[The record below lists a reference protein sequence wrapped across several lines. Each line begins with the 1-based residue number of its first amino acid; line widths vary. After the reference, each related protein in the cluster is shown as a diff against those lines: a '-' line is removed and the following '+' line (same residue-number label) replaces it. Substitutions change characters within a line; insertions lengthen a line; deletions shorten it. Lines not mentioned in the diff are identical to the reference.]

1 VEAAPPQSSRAERST
16 GMLALGSWLVL
27 ATAILPGLV
36 SDPLDFTIW
45 HWLIFASAVLGLVG
59 GALWAASHPRWRRV
73 VLAAACSYLIV
84 IIARFLAVSVWWQ
97 LDFVPVSGALRLAFW
112 MKGQELMHPF
122 SQYRVLEGLG
132 RTFYEALMPTLQL
145 IVLLGLASTR
155 RR

>member
-1 VEAAPPQSSRAERST
+1 
-16 GMLALGSWLVL
+16 MLALGSWLVL

-45 HWLIFASAVLGLVG
+45 HRLIFASAVLGLVG

>member
-1 VEAAPPQSSRAERST
+1 
-16 GMLALGSWLVL
+16 MLALGSWLVL

-73 VLAAACSYLIV
+73 VLVAACSYLIV